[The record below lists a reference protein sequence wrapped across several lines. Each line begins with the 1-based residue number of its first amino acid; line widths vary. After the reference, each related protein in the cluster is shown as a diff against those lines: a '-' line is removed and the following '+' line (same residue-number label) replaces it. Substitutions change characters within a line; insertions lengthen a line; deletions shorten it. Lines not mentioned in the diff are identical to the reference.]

1 MATTTNKYYA
11 YPALANGITVT
22 SGTSW
27 ANGSWTQ
34 IVPASTITTTFYITG
49 LTWSFIG
56 ATATATTYEFLFE
69 LATGAAASE
78 VSIIQVPASLRN
90 ITASGYLPTNLVMFP
105 EPVQV
110 SANTRISCRISNGST
125 TAYAIPAVKIFY
137 QAP

>member
-11 YPALANGITVT
+11 YPVLANGITVT

-27 ANGSWTQ
+27 ANGAWTQ
-34 IVPASTITTTFYITG
+34 VVPASTITSTFYITG
-49 LTWSFIG
+49 LTWCFIA

-69 LATGAAASE
+69 LGTGAAASE
-78 VSIIQVPASLRN
+78 VSIIQVPVSLRN
-90 ITASGYLPTNLVMFP
+90 ITNVGYTPTNLVIFP

-110 SANTRISCRISNGST
+110 SANTRISCRLSNSST

-137 QAP
+137 QA

>member
-11 YPALANGITVT
+11 YPALANGVTVT

-34 IVPASTITTTFYITG
+34 IVPASTITSTFYITG
-49 LTWSFIG
+49 LTWSFIA

-69 LATGAAASE
+69 LGTGAAASE

-90 ITASGYLPTNLVMFP
+90 ITAAGYLPTNLVMFP